1 MQLTDPNGPMSLQ
14 PRRTG
19 LGRNSLAGR
28 LAASA
33 ILFLSSATFVAT
45 VSRAQD
51 QQDPKPQQD
60 QSVAEA
66 ARQER
71 ARKQE
76 KQKTAKHVY
85 TEEDLKHPNILTP
98 EDRAQI
104 EAKRN
109 ECAQKNNCSP
119 APSQNPPAT
128 LDANSP
134 APGTSLIP
142 GTSLGTAISL
152 GEVAR
157 QLRKQKELEALKPK
171 QTEPFHLPTDAP
183 VFASPILPGLL
194 PIQPLA
200 QPARPKISSPEL
212 LSPRIPSRKIPS
224 AKSPANIFR
233 RDPFSGMPAPP
244 ELRQPEVA
252 RPEVARPK
260 MNGEVHPKLR
270 AKVAPKLGDSLDLKT
285 SADVGAKIGDALL
298 PTVPPTRVRPDFG
311 EVVRPALR
319 ARKPLTS
326 LAQPKIS
333 SPLATKKIF
342 SQPIV
347 APAPVAP
354 VQPAAPV
361 SKAVQPAAPASA
373 IRPATK
379 SVVATPAQ
387 PVAPS
392 ATVSPVQP
400 KAVPP
405 APILT
410 QHTVS
415 VQHGDSL
422 WKLAQENLGRGNRWP
437 ELAAANPGIVNPNE
451 IRAGAQLNLPV
462 AAASPIR
469 RSAKTDSGTIQ
480 VRKGDTLWSLAKAN
494 LGRSAAWPCLAAA
507 NPSLADPNR
516 IFEGQ
521 ELVVPAACHS
531 ARASAPSATHSN

>member
-1 MQLTDPNGPMSLQ
+1 MLLTDPNGPMSLQ
-14 PRRTG
+14 PRRSG
-19 LGRNSLAGR
+19 FGRIPLAGR
-28 LAASA
+28 FTAST
-33 ILFLSSATFVAT
+33 ILFLSFATLGAA

-60 QSVAEA
+60 QSVADA

-85 TEEDLKHPNILTP
+85 TEEDLKRPNILTP

-134 APGTSLIP
+134 APGTSAGP
-142 GTSLGTAISL
+142 ETSL

-171 QTEPFHLPTDAP
+171 QTEPFHLPFEGPA
-183 VFASPILPGLL
+183 FASPIPPGLL

-200 QPARPKISSPEL
+200 QPARPRISSPEL
-212 LSPRIPSRKIPS
+212 LSPRIPSRKISS
-224 AKSPANIFR
+224 AKPPANIFR

-260 MNGEVHPKLR
+260 MNGDVHPKLR
-270 AKVAPKLGDSLDLKT
+270 AKVAPKAGDGLNLKT
-285 SADVGAKIGDALL
+285 SGDVRAEVGNDLL
-298 PTVPPTRVRPDFG
+298 PTVPPNRVRPDFS
-311 EVVRPALR
+311 EVVRPTLR
-319 ARKPLTS
+319 AHSQLTS
-326 LAQPKIS
+326 PAQPRIS

-342 SQPIV
+342 SQPIEL
-347 APAPVAP
+347 PAPIAP
-354 VQPAAPV
+354 EQPAAPV
-361 SKAVQPAAPASA
+361 AKSVPPATPASA
-373 IRPATK
+373 IRPAAR
-379 SVVATPAQ
+379 SAVVATPVQ

-392 ATVSPVQP
+392 ATISPVQP
-400 KAVPP
+400 NIVPA
-405 APILT
+405 APVTT

-415 VQHGDSL
+415 VQRGDSL
-422 WKLAQENLGRGNRWP
+422 WRLAQQNLGSGNRWP
-437 ELAAANPGIVNPNE
+437 ELAAVNPGIVNPNQ
-451 IRAGAQLNLPV
+451 IRAGTQLNLP
-462 AAASPIR
+462 ATAASVR
-469 RSAKTDSGTIQ
+469 RSAKSSAANTIEIH
-480 VRKGDTLWSLAKAN
+480 KGDTLWSLAKSN

-507 NPSLADPNR
+507 NPSLSSPNR
-516 IFEGQ
+516 IFAGQ
-521 ELVVPAACHS
+521 LLVVPAEC
-531 ARASAPSATHSN
+531 PTN

>member
-1 MQLTDPNGPMSLQ
+1 MQLTDPNGPLSFQ
-14 PRRTG
+14 PRHTG
-19 LGRNSLAGR
+19 LGRISHAGR
-28 LAASA
+28 FTASA
-33 ILFLSSATFVAT
+33 ILVFSFATLGAA

-76 KQKTAKHVY
+76 KQKTARHVY

-119 APSQNPPAT
+119 AQNPPAT

-134 APGTSLIP
+134 APGTSAGP
-142 GTSLGTAISL
+142 EISL

-171 QTEPFHLPTDAP
+171 QTEPFHLPIESPA
-183 VFASPILPGLL
+183 FASPILPGIL
-194 PIQPLA
+194 PLQPLA

-212 LSPRIPSRKIPS
+212 LSPRIPSRKISS
-224 AKSPANIFR
+224 AKPPANIFR
-233 RDPFSGMPAPP
+233 RDPFSGRPAPP
-244 ELRQPEVA
+244 ELRRSEIARPEVARPEVA

-260 MNGEVHPKLR
+260 MSGDVHPKLP
-270 AKVAPKLGDSLDLKT
+270 ANVHPKVGTGLDLKM
-285 SADVGAKIGDALL
+285 SGAGPKVSKDLL
-298 PTVPPTRVRPDFG
+298 PTVPPVRVRPDFSND
-311 EVVRPALR
+311 VRPSVH

-342 SQPIV
+342 SQPIE

-361 SKAVQPAAPASA
+361 AKPVQQPSAPVST
-373 IRPATK
+373 IRPATT
-379 SVVATPAQ
+379 SAAVATPVR

-392 ATVSPVQP
+392 VIVSPVQP
-400 KAVPP
+400 KVVPSKP
-405 APILT
+405 VST
-410 QHTVS
+410 QRTIS
-415 VQHGDSL
+415 VQRGDSL
-422 WKLAQENLGRGNRWP
+422 WKLAQQNLGGGNRWP
-437 ELAAANPGIVNPNE
+437 ELVAVNPGIVDPNQ
-451 IRAGAQLNLPV
+451 IRVGAQLNLPV
-462 AAASPIR
+462 ATPSAVRQSP
-469 RSAKTDSGTIQ
+469 AKTIKI
-480 VRKGDTLWSLAKAN
+480 RKGDTLWSLAKAN
-494 LGRSAAWPCLAAA
+494 LGHSAAWPCLAAA

-516 IFEGQ
+516 IYEGQ
-521 ELVVPAACHS
+521 ELF
-531 ARASAPSATHSN
+531 APVSCRP